1 MKIRARKK
9 FEFCSQ
15 PNSLKQRFGVHHY
28 EELVEMIET
37 NILFAIFEA
46 QNKKISI
53 SLVKNRDE
61 NGSDTDEY
69 H

>member
-1 MKIRARKK
+1 
-9 FEFCSQ
+9 
-15 PNSLKQRFGVHHY
+15 VHHY

-53 SLVKNRDE
+53 SLVKKEANVDMIRCMVTVPSK
-61 NGSDTDEY
+61 NCIRQLGPTSLPCS
-69 H
+69 